1 MRQIFFGLAGL
12 YLGNFCYFCSK
23 FLTSILAMNE
33 KKINVAIDGT
43 SSSGKSTMAKALA
56 KAVGYTY
63 IDTGA
68 MYRSVALFCL
78 RHGLIAN
85 GKPNVEKL
93 IPLLPEVNIRFSSEN
108 GKQITLLNGENVE
121 NEIRGLE
128 VSNNVSLVAAIA
140 EVRQAMVRLQQE
152 MGKEKGVVMDG
163 RDIGTV
169 VLPDAEIKLF
179 VTTSPEIRAQRRFA
193 EMRAKG
199 NTQVTL
205 EEVIA
210 NVKMRDHLDT
220 TRKESPLRKAD
231 DAVEVDSGK
240 FASAEEQIAWAVN
253 YFKQYMQQH

>member
-1 MRQIFFGLAGL
+1 MD
-12 YLGNFCYFCSK
+12 K
-23 FLTSILAMNE
+23 

-56 KAVGYTY
+56 KSVGYTY

-78 RHGLIAN
+78 RHGLITD
-85 GKPNVEKL
+85 GKVDVER
-93 IPLLPEVNIRFSSEN
+93 LLPMLPDINISFKIED
-108 GKQITLLNGENVE
+108 GKQITYLNGENVE

-140 EVRQAMVRLQQE
+140 EVRHAMVRLQQE
-152 MGKEKGVVMDG
+152 MGKNKGVVMDG

-169 VLPDAEIKLF
+169 VLPDAEIKLY
-179 VTTSPEIRAQRRFA
+179 VTTSPEIRAKRRFD

-199 NTQVTL
+199 DTSVTL
-205 EEVIA
+205 DDIIA

-231 DAVEVDSGK
+231 DAVGVDSGK
-240 FASAEEQIAWAVN
+240 FATAEEQIAWAVD
-253 YFKQYMQQH
+253 YFHQFMQGK

>member
-1 MRQIFFGLAGL
+1 MD
-12 YLGNFCYFCSK
+12 K
-23 FLTSILAMNE
+23 

-56 KAVGYTY
+56 KSVGYTY

-78 RHGLIAN
+78 RHGLITD
-85 GKPNVEKL
+85 GKVDVER
-93 IPLLPEVNIRFSSEN
+93 LLPMLPDINISFKIED
-108 GKQITLLNGENVE
+108 GKQITYLNGENVE

-140 EVRQAMVRLQQE
+140 EVRHAMVRLQQE
-152 MGKEKGVVMDG
+152 MGKNKGVVMDG

-169 VLPDAEIKLF
+169 VLPDAEIKLY
-179 VTTSPEIRAQRRFA
+179 VTTSPEIRAKRRFD

-199 NTQVTL
+199 DTSVTL
-205 EEVIA
+205 DDIIA
-210 NVKMRDHLDT
+210 NVKMRDHPDT

-240 FASAEEQIAWAVN
+240 FATAEEQIAWAVD
-253 YFKQYMQQH
+253 YFHQFMQGK

>member
-1 MRQIFFGLAGL
+1 MD
-12 YLGNFCYFCSK
+12 K
-23 FLTSILAMNE
+23 

-56 KAVGYTY
+56 KSVGYTY

-78 RHGLIAN
+78 RHGLITD
-85 GKPNVEKL
+85 GKVDVGR
-93 IPLLPEVNIRFSSEN
+93 LLPMLPDINISFKIED
-108 GKQITLLNGENVE
+108 GKQITYLNGENVE

-140 EVRQAMVRLQQE
+140 EVRHAMVRLQQD
-152 MGKEKGVVMDG
+152 MGKNKGVVMDG

-169 VLPDAEIKLF
+169 VLPDAEIKLY
-179 VTTSPEIRAQRRFA
+179 VTTSPEIRAKRRFD

-199 NTQVTL
+199 DTSVTL
-205 EEVIA
+205 DDIIA

-240 FASAEEQIAWAVN
+240 FATAEEQIAWAVD
-253 YFKQYMQQH
+253 YFHQFMQGK

>member
-1 MRQIFFGLAGL
+1 M
-12 YLGNFCYFCSK
+12 
-23 FLTSILAMNE
+23 
-33 KKINVAIDGT
+33 INVAIDGT

-56 KAVGYTY
+56 KSVGYTY

-78 RHGLIAN
+78 RHGLITD
-85 GKPNVEKL
+85 GKVDVER
-93 IPLLPEVNIRFSSEN
+93 LLPMLPDINISFKIEDGN
-108 GKQITLLNGENVE
+108 QITYLNGENVE

-140 EVRQAMVRLQQE
+140 EVRHAMVRLQQE
-152 MGKEKGVVMDG
+152 MGKNKGVVMDG

-169 VLPDAEIKLF
+169 VLPDAEIKLY
-179 VTTSPEIRAQRRFA
+179 VTTSPEIRAKRRFD

-199 NTQVTL
+199 DTSVTL
-205 EEVIA
+205 DDIIA

-240 FASAEEQIAWAVN
+240 FATAEEQIAWAVD
-253 YFKQYMQQH
+253 YFHQFMQGK

>member
-1 MRQIFFGLAGL
+1 M
-12 YLGNFCYFCSK
+12 
-23 FLTSILAMNE
+23 
-33 KKINVAIDGT
+33 INVAIDGT

-56 KAVGYTY
+56 KSVGYTY

-78 RHGLIAN
+78 RHGLITD
-85 GKPNVEKL
+85 GKVDVER
-93 IPLLPEVNIRFSSEN
+93 LLPMLPDINISFKIDD
-108 GKQITLLNGENVE
+108 GKQITYLNGENVE

-140 EVRQAMVRLQQE
+140 EVRHAMVRLQQE
-152 MGKEKGVVMDG
+152 MGKDKGVVMDG

-169 VLPDAEIKLF
+169 VLPDAEIKLY
-179 VTTSPEIRAQRRFA
+179 VTTSPEIRAKRRYD

-199 NTQVTL
+199 DTSVTL
-205 EEVIA
+205 DDIIA

-240 FASAEEQIAWAVN
+240 FASAEEQIAWAVD
-253 YFKQYMQQH
+253 YFHQFMQGK

>member
-1 MRQIFFGLAGL
+1 MD
-12 YLGNFCYFCSK
+12 K
-23 FLTSILAMNE
+23 

-56 KAVGYTY
+56 KSVGYTY

-78 RHGLIAN
+78 RHGLITD
-85 GKPNVEKL
+85 GKVDVER
-93 IPLLPEVNIRFSSEN
+93 LLPMLPDINISFKIED
-108 GKQITLLNGENVE
+108 GKQITYLNGENVE

-140 EVRQAMVRLQQE
+140 EVRHAMVRLQQE
-152 MGKEKGVVMDG
+152 MGKNKGVVMDG

-169 VLPDAEIKLF
+169 VLPDAEIKLY
-179 VTTSPEIRAQRRFA
+179 VTTSPEIRAKRRFD

-199 NTQVTL
+199 DTSVTL
-205 EEVIA
+205 DDIIV

-240 FASAEEQIAWAVN
+240 FATAEEQIAWAVD
-253 YFKQYMQQH
+253 YFHQFMQGK

>member
-1 MRQIFFGLAGL
+1 MD
-12 YLGNFCYFCSK
+12 
-23 FLTSILAMNE
+23 
-33 KKINVAIDGT
+33 KKMINVAIDGT

-56 KAVGYTY
+56 KSVGYTY

-78 RHGLIAN
+78 RHGLITD
-85 GKPNVEKL
+85 GKVDVER
-93 IPLLPEVNIRFSSEN
+93 LLPMLPDINISFKIED
-108 GKQITLLNGENVE
+108 GKQITYLNGENVE

-140 EVRQAMVRLQQE
+140 EVRHAMVRLQQE
-152 MGKEKGVVMDG
+152 MGKNKGVVMDG

-169 VLPDAEIKLF
+169 VLPDAEIKLY
-179 VTTSPEIRAQRRFA
+179 VTTSPEIRAKRRFD

-199 NTQVTL
+199 DTSVTL
-205 EEVIA
+205 DDIIA

-231 DAVEVDSGK
+231 DAVDVDSGK
-240 FASAEEQIAWAVN
+240 FATAEEQIAWAVD
-253 YFKQYMQQH
+253 YFHQFMQGK

>member
-1 MRQIFFGLAGL
+1 M
-12 YLGNFCYFCSK
+12 
-23 FLTSILAMNE
+23 
-33 KKINVAIDGT
+33 INVAIDGT

-56 KAVGYTY
+56 KSVGYTY

-78 RHGLIAN
+78 RHGLITD
-85 GKPNVEKL
+85 GKVDVER
-93 IPLLPEVNIRFSSEN
+93 LLPMLPDINVSFKIED
-108 GKQITLLNGENVE
+108 GKQITYLNGENVE

-140 EVRQAMVRLQQE
+140 EVRHAMVRLQQE
-152 MGKEKGVVMDG
+152 MGKNKGVVMDG

-169 VLPDAEIKLF
+169 VLPDAEIKLY
-179 VTTSPEIRAQRRFA
+179 VTTSPEIRAKRRFD

-199 NTQVTL
+199 DTSVTL
-205 EEVIA
+205 DDIIA

-231 DAVEVDSGK
+231 DAVDVDSGK
-240 FASAEEQIAWAVN
+240 FATAEEQIAWAVD
-253 YFKQYMQQH
+253 YFHQFMQGK

>member
-1 MRQIFFGLAGL
+1 M
-12 YLGNFCYFCSK
+12 
-23 FLTSILAMNE
+23 
-33 KKINVAIDGT
+33 INVAIDGT

-56 KAVGYTY
+56 KSVGYTY

-78 RHGLIAN
+78 RHGLITD
-85 GKPNVEKL
+85 GKVDVER
-93 IPLLPEVNIRFSSEN
+93 LLPMLPDINISFKIED
-108 GKQITLLNGENVE
+108 GKQITYLNGENVE

-140 EVRQAMVRLQQE
+140 EVRHAMVGLQQD
-152 MGKEKGVVMDG
+152 MGKNKGVVMDG

-169 VLPDAEIKLF
+169 VLPDAEIKLY
-179 VTTSPEIRAQRRFA
+179 VTTSPEIRAKRRFD

-199 NTQVTL
+199 DTSVTL
-205 EEVIA
+205 DDIIA

-240 FASAEEQIAWAVN
+240 FATAEEQIAWAVD
-253 YFKQYMQQH
+253 YFHQFMQGK

>member
-1 MRQIFFGLAGL
+1 MD
-12 YLGNFCYFCSK
+12 
-23 FLTSILAMNE
+23 
-33 KKINVAIDGT
+33 KKMINVAIDGT

-56 KAVGYTY
+56 KSVGYTY

-78 RHGLIAN
+78 RHGLITD
-85 GKPNVEKL
+85 GKVDVER
-93 IPLLPEVNIRFSSEN
+93 LLPMLPDINISFKIED
-108 GKQITLLNGENVE
+108 GKQITYLNGENVE

-140 EVRQAMVRLQQE
+140 EVRHAMVRLQQE
-152 MGKEKGVVMDG
+152 MGKNKGVVMDG

-169 VLPDAEIKLF
+169 VLPDAEIKLY
-179 VTTSPEIRAQRRFA
+179 VTTSPEIRAKRRYD
-193 EMRAKG
+193 EMCAKG
-199 NTQVTL
+199 DTSVTL
-205 EEVIA
+205 DDIIA

-240 FASAEEQIAWAVN
+240 FATAEEQIAWAVD
-253 YFKQYMQQH
+253 YFHQFMQGKNI

>member
-1 MRQIFFGLAGL
+1 MD
-12 YLGNFCYFCSK
+12 K
-23 FLTSILAMNE
+23 

-56 KAVGYTY
+56 KSVGYTY

-78 RHGLIAN
+78 RHGLITD
-85 GKPNVEKL
+85 GKVDVER
-93 IPLLPEVNIRFSSEN
+93 LLPMLPDINISFKIED
-108 GKQITLLNGENVE
+108 GKQITYLNGENVE

-140 EVRQAMVRLQQE
+140 EVRHAMVRLQQE
-152 MGKEKGVVMDG
+152 MGKNKGVVMDG

-169 VLPDAEIKLF
+169 VLPDAEIKLY
-179 VTTSPEIRAQRRFA
+179 VTTSPEIRAKRRFD

-199 NTQVTL
+199 DTSVTL
-205 EEVIA
+205 DDIIA

-240 FASAEEQIAWAVN
+240 FASAEEQIAWAVD
-253 YFKQYMQQH
+253 YFHQFMQGKKYLRS

>member
-1 MRQIFFGLAGL
+1 MD
-12 YLGNFCYFCSK
+12 K
-23 FLTSILAMNE
+23 

-56 KAVGYTY
+56 KSVGYTY

-78 RHGLIAN
+78 RHGLITD
-85 GKPNVEKL
+85 GKVDVER
-93 IPLLPEVNIRFSSEN
+93 LLPMLPDINISFKIED
-108 GKQITLLNGENVE
+108 GKQITYLNGENVE

-140 EVRQAMVRLQQE
+140 EVRHAMVRLQQD
-152 MGKEKGVVMDG
+152 MGKNKGVVMDG

-169 VLPDAEIKLF
+169 VLPDAEIKLY
-179 VTTSPEIRAQRRFA
+179 VTTSPEIRAKRRFD

-199 NTQVTL
+199 DTSVTL
-205 EEVIA
+205 DDIIA

-231 DAVEVDSGK
+231 DAVDVDSGK
-240 FASAEEQIAWAVN
+240 FATAEEQIAWAVD
-253 YFKQYMQQH
+253 YFHQFMQGK

>member
-1 MRQIFFGLAGL
+1 MD
-12 YLGNFCYFCSK
+12 K
-23 FLTSILAMNE
+23 

-56 KAVGYTY
+56 KSVGYTY

-78 RHGLIAN
+78 RHGLITD
-85 GKPNVEKL
+85 GKVDVER
-93 IPLLPEVNIRFSSEN
+93 LLPMLPDINISFKIED
-108 GKQITLLNGENVE
+108 GKQITYLNGENVE

-140 EVRQAMVRLQQE
+140 EVRHAMVRLQQE
-152 MGKEKGVVMDG
+152 MGKNKGVVMDG

-169 VLPDAEIKLF
+169 VLPDAEIKLY
-179 VTTSPEIRAQRRFA
+179 VTTSPEIRAKRRFD

-199 NTQVTL
+199 DTSVTL
-205 EEVIA
+205 NDIIA

-240 FASAEEQIAWAVN
+240 FVTAEEQIAWAVD
-253 YFKQYMQQH
+253 YFHQFMQGK

>member
-1 MRQIFFGLAGL
+1 M
-12 YLGNFCYFCSK
+12 
-23 FLTSILAMNE
+23 
-33 KKINVAIDGT
+33 INVAIDGT

-56 KAVGYTY
+56 KSVGYTY

-78 RHGLIAN
+78 RHGLITD
-85 GKPNVEKL
+85 GKVDVER
-93 IPLLPEVNIRFSSEN
+93 LLPMLPDINISFKIED
-108 GKQITLLNGENVE
+108 GKQITYLNGENVE

-140 EVRQAMVRLQQE
+140 EVRHAMVRLQQE
-152 MGKEKGVVMDG
+152 MGKNKGVVMDG

-169 VLPDAEIKLF
+169 VLPDAEIKLY
-179 VTTSPEIRAQRRFA
+179 VTTSPEIRAKRRFD

-199 NTQVTL
+199 DTSVTL
-205 EEVIA
+205 DDIIA

-240 FASAEEQIAWAVN
+240 FDTAEEQIAWAVD
-253 YFKQYMQQH
+253 YFHQFMQGK

>member
-1 MRQIFFGLAGL
+1 MD
-12 YLGNFCYFCSK
+12 K
-23 FLTSILAMNE
+23 

-56 KAVGYTY
+56 KSVGYTY

-78 RHGLIAN
+78 RHGLITD
-85 GKPNVEKL
+85 GKVDVER
-93 IPLLPEVNIRFSSEN
+93 LLPMLPDIYISFKIED
-108 GKQITLLNGENVE
+108 GKQITYLNGENVE

-140 EVRQAMVRLQQE
+140 EVRHAMVRLQQE
-152 MGKEKGVVMDG
+152 MGKNKGVVMDG

-169 VLPDAEIKLF
+169 VLPDAEIKLY
-179 VTTSPEIRAQRRFA
+179 VTTSPEIRAKRRFD

-199 NTQVTL
+199 DTSVTL
-205 EEVIA
+205 DDIIA

-240 FASAEEQIAWAVN
+240 FATAEEQIAWAVD
-253 YFKQYMQQH
+253 YFHQFMQGK

>member
-1 MRQIFFGLAGL
+1 M
-12 YLGNFCYFCSK
+12 
-23 FLTSILAMNE
+23 
-33 KKINVAIDGT
+33 INVAIDGT

-56 KAVGYTY
+56 KSVGYTY

-78 RHGLIAN
+78 RHGLITD
-85 GKPNVEKL
+85 GKVDVER
-93 IPLLPEVNIRFSSEN
+93 LLPMLPDINISFKIED
-108 GKQITLLNGENVE
+108 GKQITYLNGENVE

-140 EVRQAMVRLQQE
+140 EVRHAMVRLQQE
-152 MGKEKGVVMDG
+152 MGKNKGVVMDG

-169 VLPDAEIKLF
+169 VLTDAEIKLY
-179 VTTSPEIRAQRRFA
+179 VTTSPEIRAKRRFD

-199 NTQVTL
+199 DTSVTL
-205 EEVIA
+205 DDIIA

-240 FASAEEQIAWAVN
+240 FASAEEQIAWAVD
-253 YFKQYMQQH
+253 YFHQFMQGKNI

>member
-1 MRQIFFGLAGL
+1 MD
-12 YLGNFCYFCSK
+12 K
-23 FLTSILAMNE
+23 

-56 KAVGYTY
+56 KSVGYTY

-78 RHGLIAN
+78 RHGLITD
-85 GKPNVEKL
+85 GKVDVER
-93 IPLLPEVNIRFSSEN
+93 LLPMLPDINISFKIED
-108 GKQITLLNGENVE
+108 GKQITYLNGENVE

-140 EVRQAMVRLQQE
+140 EVRHAMVRLQQE
-152 MGKEKGVVMDG
+152 MGKNKGVVMDG

-169 VLPDAEIKLF
+169 VLPDAEIKLY
-179 VTTSPEIRAQRRFA
+179 VTTSPEIRAKRRFD

-199 NTQVTL
+199 DTSVTL
-205 EEVIA
+205 DDIIA

-240 FASAEEQIAWAVN
+240 FASAEEQIAWAVD
-253 YFKQYMQQH
+253 YFHQFMQGK

>member
-1 MRQIFFGLAGL
+1 MD
-12 YLGNFCYFCSK
+12 K
-23 FLTSILAMNE
+23 

-56 KAVGYTY
+56 KSVGYTY

-78 RHGLIAN
+78 RHGLITD
-85 GKPNVEKL
+85 GKVDVER
-93 IPLLPEVNIRFSSEN
+93 LLPMLPDINISFKIED
-108 GKQITLLNGENVE
+108 GKQITYLNGENVE

-140 EVRQAMVRLQQE
+140 EVRHAMVRLQQE
-152 MGKEKGVVMDG
+152 MGKNKGVVMDG

-169 VLPDAEIKLF
+169 VLPDAEINLY
-179 VTTSPEIRAQRRFA
+179 VTTSPYIRAKRRFD

-199 NTQVTL
+199 DTSVTL
-205 EEVIA
+205 DDIIA

-240 FASAEEQIAWAVN
+240 FATAEEQIAWAVD
-253 YFKQYMQQH
+253 YFHQFMQGK

>member
-1 MRQIFFGLAGL
+1 M
-12 YLGNFCYFCSK
+12 
-23 FLTSILAMNE
+23 
-33 KKINVAIDGT
+33 INVAIDGT

-56 KAVGYTY
+56 KSVGYTY

-78 RHGLIAN
+78 RNGLITN
-85 GKPNVEKL
+85 GKVDVER
-93 IPLLPEVNIRFSSEN
+93 LLPMLPDINISFKIED
-108 GKQITLLNGENVE
+108 GKQITYLNGENVE

-140 EVRQAMVRLQQE
+140 DVRHAMVRLQQE
-152 MGKEKGVVMDG
+152 MGKNKGVVMDG

-169 VLPDAEIKLF
+169 VLPDAEIKLY
-179 VTTSPEIRAQRRFA
+179 VTTSPEIRAKRRFD

-199 NTQVTL
+199 DTSVTL
-205 EEVIA
+205 DDIIA

-240 FASAEEQIAWAVN
+240 FASAEEQIAWAVD
-253 YFKQYMQQH
+253 YFHQFMQGK

>member
-1 MRQIFFGLAGL
+1 M
-12 YLGNFCYFCSK
+12 
-23 FLTSILAMNE
+23 
-33 KKINVAIDGT
+33 INVAIDGT

-56 KAVGYTY
+56 KSVGYTY

-78 RHGLIAN
+78 RHGLITD
-85 GKPNVEKL
+85 GKVDVER
-93 IPLLPEVNIRFSSEN
+93 LLPMLPDINISFKIED
-108 GKQITLLNGENVE
+108 GKQITYLNGENVE

-140 EVRQAMVRLQQE
+140 EVRHAMVRLQQE
-152 MGKEKGVVMDG
+152 MGKNKGVVMDG

-169 VLPDAEIKLF
+169 VLPDAEIKLY
-179 VTTSPEIRAQRRFA
+179 VTTSPEIRAKRRYD

-199 NTQVTL
+199 DTSVTL
-205 EEVIA
+205 DDIIA

-240 FASAEEQIAWAVN
+240 FATAEEQIAWAVD
-253 YFKQYMQQH
+253 YFHQFMQGKYIF

>member
-1 MRQIFFGLAGL
+1 MD
-12 YLGNFCYFCSK
+12 
-23 FLTSILAMNE
+23 
-33 KKINVAIDGT
+33 KKMINVAIDGT

-56 KAVGYTY
+56 KSVGYTY

-78 RHGLIAN
+78 RNGLITD
-85 GKPNVEKL
+85 GKVDVER
-93 IPLLPEVNIRFSSEN
+93 LLPMLPDINISFKIED
-108 GKQITLLNGENVE
+108 GKQITYLNGENVE

-140 EVRQAMVRLQQE
+140 EVRHAMVRLQQE
-152 MGKEKGVVMDG
+152 MGKNKGVVMDG

-169 VLPDAEIKLF
+169 VLPDAEIKLY
-179 VTTSPEIRAQRRFA
+179 VTTSPEIRAKRRFD

-199 NTQVTL
+199 DTSVTL
-205 EEVIA
+205 DDIIA

-231 DAVEVDSGK
+231 DAVDVDSGK
-240 FASAEEQIAWAVN
+240 FATAEEQIAWAVD
-253 YFKQYMQQH
+253 YFHQFMQGK

>member
-1 MRQIFFGLAGL
+1 MD
-12 YLGNFCYFCSK
+12 K
-23 FLTSILAMNE
+23 

-56 KAVGYTY
+56 KSVGYTY

-78 RHGLIAN
+78 RHGLITD
-85 GKPNVEKL
+85 GKVDVER
-93 IPLLPEVNIRFSSEN
+93 LLPMLPDINISFKIED
-108 GKQITLLNGENVE
+108 GKQITYLNGENVE

-140 EVRQAMVRLQQE
+140 EVRHAMVRLQQE
-152 MGKEKGVVMDG
+152 MGKNKGVVMDG

-169 VLPDAEIKLF
+169 VLPDAEIKLY
-179 VTTSPEIRAQRRFA
+179 VTTSPEIRAKRRFD

-199 NTQVTL
+199 DTSVTL
-205 EEVIA
+205 DDIIA

-240 FASAEEQIAWAVN
+240 FATAEEQIAWAVD
-253 YFKQYMQQH
+253 YFHQFMQGKYFFRS

>member
-1 MRQIFFGLAGL
+1 MD
-12 YLGNFCYFCSK
+12 K
-23 FLTSILAMNE
+23 

-56 KAVGYTY
+56 KSVGYTY

-78 RHGLIAN
+78 RHGLITD
-85 GKPNVEKL
+85 GKVDVER
-93 IPLLPEVNIRFSSEN
+93 LLHMLPDINISFKIED
-108 GKQITLLNGENVE
+108 GKQITYLNGENVE

-140 EVRQAMVRLQQE
+140 EVRHAMVRLQQE
-152 MGKEKGVVMDG
+152 MGKNKGVVMDG

-169 VLPDAEIKLF
+169 VLPDAEIKLY
-179 VTTSPEIRAQRRFA
+179 VTTSPEIRAKRRFD

-199 NTQVTL
+199 DTSVTL
-205 EEVIA
+205 DDIIA

-240 FASAEEQIAWAVN
+240 FASAEEQIAWAVD
-253 YFKQYMQQH
+253 YFHQFMQGKNI

>member
-1 MRQIFFGLAGL
+1 M
-12 YLGNFCYFCSK
+12 
-23 FLTSILAMNE
+23 
-33 KKINVAIDGT
+33 INVAIDGT

-56 KAVGYTY
+56 KSVGYTY

-78 RHGLIAN
+78 RHGLITD
-85 GKPNVEKL
+85 GKVDVER
-93 IPLLPEVNIRFSSEN
+93 LLPMLPDINISFKIED
-108 GKQITLLNGENVE
+108 GKQITYLNGENVE

-140 EVRQAMVRLQQE
+140 EVRHAMVRLQQE
-152 MGKEKGVVMDG
+152 MGKNKGVVMDG

-169 VLPDAEIKLF
+169 VLPDAEIKLY
-179 VTTSPEIRAQRRFA
+179 VTTSPEIRAKRRFD

-199 NTQVTL
+199 DTSVTL
-205 EEVIA
+205 DDIIA

-240 FASAEEQIAWAVN
+240 FASAEEQIAWAVD
-253 YFKQYMQQH
+253 YFHQFMQGKNI

>member
-1 MRQIFFGLAGL
+1 MD
-12 YLGNFCYFCSK
+12 K
-23 FLTSILAMNE
+23 

-56 KAVGYTY
+56 KSVGYTY

-78 RHGLIAN
+78 RHGLITD
-85 GKPNVEKL
+85 GKVDVER
-93 IPLLPEVNIRFSSEN
+93 LLPMLPDINISFKIEDGN
-108 GKQITLLNGENVE
+108 QITYLNGENVE

-140 EVRQAMVRLQQE
+140 EVRHAMVRLQQE
-152 MGKEKGVVMDG
+152 MGKNKGVVMDG

-169 VLPDAEIKLF
+169 VLPDAEIKLY
-179 VTTSPEIRAQRRFA
+179 VTTSPEIRAKRRFD

-199 NTQVTL
+199 DTSVTL
-205 EEVIA
+205 DDIIA

-240 FASAEEQIAWAVN
+240 FATAEEQIAWAVD
-253 YFKQYMQQH
+253 YFHQFMQGK

>member
-1 MRQIFFGLAGL
+1 MD
-12 YLGNFCYFCSK
+12 K
-23 FLTSILAMNE
+23 

-56 KAVGYTY
+56 KSVGYTY

-78 RHGLIAN
+78 RHGLITD
-85 GKPNVEKL
+85 GKVDVER
-93 IPLLPEVNIRFSSEN
+93 LLPMLPDINVSFKIED
-108 GKQITLLNGENVE
+108 GKQITYLNGENVE

-140 EVRQAMVRLQQE
+140 EVRHAMVRLQQE
-152 MGKEKGVVMDG
+152 MGKNKGVVMDG

-169 VLPDAEIKLF
+169 VLPDAEIKLY
-179 VTTSPEIRAQRRFA
+179 VTTSPEIRAKRRFD

-199 NTQVTL
+199 DTSVTL
-205 EEVIA
+205 DDIIA

-240 FASAEEQIAWAVN
+240 FATAEEQIAWAVDN
-253 YFKQYMQQH
+253 FHQFMQGK

>member
-1 MRQIFFGLAGL
+1 M
-12 YLGNFCYFCSK
+12 
-23 FLTSILAMNE
+23 
-33 KKINVAIDGT
+33 INVAIDGT

-56 KAVGYTY
+56 KSVGYTY

-78 RHGLIAN
+78 RHGLITD
-85 GKPNVEKL
+85 GKVDVER
-93 IPLLPEVNIRFSSEN
+93 LLPMLPDIDISFKIED
-108 GKQITLLNGENVE
+108 GKQITFLNGENVE

-140 EVRQAMVRLQQE
+140 EVRHAMVRLQQE
-152 MGKEKGVVMDG
+152 MGKNKGVVMDG

-169 VLPDAEIKLF
+169 VLPDAEIKLY
-179 VTTSPEIRAQRRFA
+179 VTTSPEIRAKRRFD

-199 NTQVTL
+199 DTSVTL
-205 EEVIA
+205 DDIIA

-240 FASAEEQIAWAVN
+240 FATAEEQIAWAVD
-253 YFKQYMQQH
+253 YFHQFMQGK

>member
-1 MRQIFFGLAGL
+1 MD
-12 YLGNFCYFCSK
+12 K
-23 FLTSILAMNE
+23 

-56 KAVGYTY
+56 KSVGYTY

-78 RHGLIAN
+78 RHGLITD
-85 GKPNVEKL
+85 GKVDVER
-93 IPLLPEVNIRFSSEN
+93 LLPMLPDINISFKIED
-108 GKQITLLNGENVE
+108 GKQITYLNGENVE

-128 VSNNVSLVAAIA
+128 VSNNVSHVAAIA
-140 EVRQAMVRLQQE
+140 EVRHAMVRLQQE
-152 MGKEKGVVMDG
+152 MGKNKGVVMDG

-169 VLPDAEIKLF
+169 VLPDAEIKLY
-179 VTTSPEIRAQRRFA
+179 VTTSPEIRAKRRFD

-199 NTQVTL
+199 DTSVTL
-205 EEVIA
+205 DDIIA

-240 FASAEEQIAWAVN
+240 FATAEEQIAWAVD
-253 YFKQYMQQH
+253 YFHQFMQGK

>member
-1 MRQIFFGLAGL
+1 MD
-12 YLGNFCYFCSK
+12 K
-23 FLTSILAMNE
+23 

-56 KAVGYTY
+56 KSVGYTY

-78 RHGLIAN
+78 RHGLITD
-85 GKPNVEKL
+85 GKVDVERL
-93 IPLLPEVNIRFSSEN
+93 FPMLPDINISFKIED
-108 GKQITLLNGENVE
+108 GKQITYLNGENVE

-140 EVRQAMVRLQQE
+140 EVRHAMVRLQQE
-152 MGKEKGVVMDG
+152 MGKNKGVVMDG

-169 VLPDAEIKLF
+169 VLPDAEIKLY
-179 VTTSPEIRAQRRFA
+179 VTTSPGIRAKRRFD

-199 NTQVTL
+199 DTSVTL
-205 EEVIA
+205 NDIIA

-240 FASAEEQIAWAVN
+240 FATAEEQIAWAVD
-253 YFKQYMQQH
+253 YFHQFMQGK

>member
-1 MRQIFFGLAGL
+1 MD
-12 YLGNFCYFCSK
+12 K
-23 FLTSILAMNE
+23 

-56 KAVGYTY
+56 KSVGYTY

-78 RHGLIAN
+78 RHDLITD
-85 GKPNVEKL
+85 GKVDVERL
-93 IPLLPEVNIRFSSEN
+93 FPMLPDINISFKIED
-108 GKQITLLNGENVE
+108 GKQITYLNGENVE

-140 EVRQAMVRLQQE
+140 EVRHAMVRLQQE
-152 MGKEKGVVMDG
+152 MGKNKGVVMDG

-169 VLPDAEIKLF
+169 VLPDAEIKLY
-179 VTTSPEIRAQRRFA
+179 VTTSPEIRAKRRFD

-199 NTQVTL
+199 DTSVTL
-205 EEVIA
+205 DDIIA

-231 DAVEVDSGK
+231 DAVDVDSGK
-240 FASAEEQIAWAVN
+240 FATAEEQIAWAVD
-253 YFKQYMQQH
+253 YFHQFMQGK

>member
-1 MRQIFFGLAGL
+1 MD
-12 YLGNFCYFCSK
+12 K
-23 FLTSILAMNE
+23 

-56 KAVGYTY
+56 KSVGYTY

-78 RHGLIAN
+78 RHGLVTD
-85 GKPNVEKL
+85 GKVDVER
-93 IPLLPEVNIRFSSEN
+93 LLPMLPDINISFKIED
-108 GKQITLLNGENVE
+108 GKQITYLNGENVE

-140 EVRQAMVRLQQE
+140 EVRHAMVRLQQE
-152 MGKEKGVVMDG
+152 MGKNKGVVMDG

-169 VLPDAEIKLF
+169 VLPDAEIKLY
-179 VTTSPEIRAQRRFA
+179 VTTSPEIRAKRRFD

-199 NTQVTL
+199 DTSVTL
-205 EEVIA
+205 DDIIA

-240 FASAEEQIAWAVN
+240 FATAEEQIAWAVD
-253 YFKQYMQQH
+253 YFHQFMQGK

>member
-1 MRQIFFGLAGL
+1 MD
-12 YLGNFCYFCSK
+12 K
-23 FLTSILAMNE
+23 

-56 KAVGYTY
+56 KSVGYTY

-78 RHGLIAN
+78 RHGLITD
-85 GKPNVEKL
+85 GKVDVER
-93 IPLLPEVNIRFSSEN
+93 LLPMLPDINISFKIED
-108 GKQITLLNGENVE
+108 GKQITYLNGENVE

-140 EVRQAMVRLQQE
+140 EVRHAMVRLQQE
-152 MGKEKGVVMDG
+152 MGKNKGVVMDG

-169 VLPDAEIKLF
+169 VLPDAEIKLYE
-179 VTTSPEIRAQRRFA
+179 TTSPQIRAKRRFD

-199 NTQVTL
+199 DTSVTL
-205 EEVIA
+205 NDIIA

-240 FASAEEQIAWAVN
+240 FATAEEQIAWAVD
-253 YFKQYMQQH
+253 YFHQFMQGK

>member
-1 MRQIFFGLAGL
+1 M
-12 YLGNFCYFCSK
+12 
-23 FLTSILAMNE
+23 
-33 KKINVAIDGT
+33 INVAIDGT

-56 KAVGYTY
+56 KSVGYTY

-78 RHGLIAN
+78 RHGLITD
-85 GKPNVEKL
+85 GKVDVER
-93 IPLLPEVNIRFSSEN
+93 LLPMLPDINISFKIED
-108 GKQITLLNGENVE
+108 GKQITYLNGENVE

-140 EVRQAMVRLQQE
+140 EVRHAMVRLQQE
-152 MGKEKGVVMDG
+152 MGKNKGVVMDG

-169 VLPDAEIKLF
+169 VLPDAEIKLY
-179 VTTSPEIRAQRRFA
+179 VTTSPEIRAKRRFD

-199 NTQVTL
+199 DTSVTL
-205 EEVIA
+205 NDIIA

-231 DAVEVDSGK
+231 DAVDVDSGK
-240 FASAEEQIAWAVN
+240 FATAEEQIAWAVD
-253 YFKQYMQQH
+253 YFHQFMQGK

>member
-1 MRQIFFGLAGL
+1 MD
-12 YLGNFCYFCSK
+12 K
-23 FLTSILAMNE
+23 

-56 KAVGYTY
+56 KSVGYTY

-78 RHGLIAN
+78 RHGLITD
-85 GKPNVEKL
+85 GKVDVER
-93 IPLLPEVNIRFSSEN
+93 LLPILPDINISFKIED
-108 GKQITLLNGENVE
+108 GKQITYLNGENVE

-140 EVRQAMVRLQQE
+140 EVRHAMVRIQQE
-152 MGKEKGVVMDG
+152 MGKNKGVVMDG

-169 VLPDAEIKLF
+169 VLPDAEIKLY
-179 VTTSPEIRAQRRFA
+179 VTTSPEIRAKRRYD

-199 NTQVTL
+199 DTSVTL
-205 EEVIA
+205 NDIIA

-240 FASAEEQIAWAVN
+240 FASAEEQIAWAVD
-253 YFKQYMQQH
+253 YFHQFMQGKNI